1 MELTLY
7 ERNQFKLGLK
17 YSFTDKN
24 KHVKKKL
31 ADNSENDSKFTGRF
45 FLTCLFL
52 SMKLTMLHIK
62 LESCKIEDFHELLRA
77 YVNIFNYLSHLN
89 NS

>member
-24 KHVKKKL
+24 KYVKKKL

-77 YVNIFNYLSHLN
+77 YVNIFTYLSHLN

>member
-31 ADNSENDSKFTGRF
+31 ADNFENDSKFTGRF
-45 FLTCLFL
+45 FLTCLFYQ
-52 SMKLTMLHIK
+52 S
-62 LESCKIEDFHELLRA
+62 S
-77 YVNIFNYLSHLN
+77 
-89 NS
+89 